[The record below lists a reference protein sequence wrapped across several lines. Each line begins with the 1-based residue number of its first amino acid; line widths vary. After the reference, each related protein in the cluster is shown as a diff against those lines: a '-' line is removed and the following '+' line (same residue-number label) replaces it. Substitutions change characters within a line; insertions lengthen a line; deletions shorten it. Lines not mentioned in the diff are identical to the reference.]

1 LWQYAVRITR
11 NWYFKAIVCICAADE
26 QTLDKAENLFFKFMR
41 VIKKYTLCMVT
52 WIFLL
57 PPVLAQTKTIDSL
70 KGLLQNEKQDT
81 NRIKL
86 NYLLAEKL
94 TGYDVIA
101 AGTYLEAGYAVAK
114 SDGNKYYSAKYFFK
128 KADLIFDNAKYTTA
142 ILYYDSA
149 IVLYN
154 EVMNEETEI
163 FATVEK
169 YQLEKTNCLIG
180 KALVSAKLYHFQEST
195 AYCLEGIAGIEH
207 IKGNKKNALLA
218 TLHADIA
225 SNYYDLEQ
233 FENSLQ
239 YDKLGLV
246 YLNRNEDID
255 VYVIGHLFVADDFS
269 ALSQFDSSSVYL
281 EKVRPVVMQLNKP
294 NLDVRF
300 YYILGGIHRKQKE
313 WNNALAAYQK
323 AKEAAKKIKDDF
335 QIVNSEEGL
344 AACYLH
350 TGNLT
355 KARELALHVFKES
368 VRIKTPLFKVQSLQ
382 LLAEIEEKAG
392 NIDKAFQY
400 QKQFIII
407 SDSVKKEKVQR
418 QMNETEVKYQTE
430 KKQKEILLLQKDS
443 LAQSLS
449 IKKKS
454 TLNYFLIGSLAA
466 LMIVGFLG
474 YRNFRH
480 RQQLAKQQDV
490 LQQQRIS
497 ELEKDKQLV
506 AVDAMLQGQEEERSR
521 LAKDL
526 HDGLGGLLSG
536 VKFSLSNMK
545 DNLIVTPDNMTVFE
559 RSLDMLDTSIKEL
572 RRVAHNMMPEL
583 LTKFGLDE
591 ALKEYCNSI
600 NATNLVSVKYQSMG
614 MGTRVEKSAEIII
627 YRIIQELLNNIMKHA
642 AAKEALVQ
650 LVKEEGRLS
659 IIVEDDGKGFDTAI
673 IKNNKGAGLTSIQSR
688 VDYLKGQL
696 DIHSEAGKGTL
707 VNIEF
712 NI

>member
-1 LWQYAVRITR
+1 MRLNRKI
-11 NWYFKAIVCICAADE
+11 FICIAGF
-26 QTLDKAENLFFKFMR
+26 L
-41 VIKKYTLCMVT
+41 
-52 WIFLL
+52 IFLS
-57 PPVLAQTKTIDSL
+57 VAAAQTKTIDSL
-70 KGLLQNEKQDT
+70 LRLQKNTRQDT
-81 NRIKL
+81 EKIML
-86 NYLLAEKL
+86 NYKIAEQL
-94 TGYDVIA
+94 STNDARA
-101 AGTYLEAGYAVAK
+101 ASKYLDAGYMLAK
-114 SDGNKYYSAKYFFK
+114 TVGDKYYTARYYFK
-128 KADLIFDNAKYTTA
+128 KGDLLFDIAKYTES
-142 ILYYDSA
+142 LSYYDSA
-149 IVLYN
+149 IAIYN
-154 EVMNEETEI
+154 TLI
-163 FATVEK
+163 TVAKTASSPFEK
-169 YQLEKTNCLIG
+169 YIFEKTDCLIG
-180 KALVSAKLYHFQEST
+180 KALSSAKMYHYQEST
-195 AYCLEGIAGIEH
+195 GYCLDGIAGVED
-207 IKGNKKNALLA
+207 IKGNRKNVYLA

-225 SNYYDLEQ
+225 SNYYELEQ
-233 FENSLQ
+233 FENSLK
-239 YDKLGLV
+239 YDKLGLAF
-246 YLNRNEDID
+246 LNRADDID
-255 VYVIGHLFVADDFS
+255 VYIIAHLFVADDYS
-269 ALSQFDSSSVYL
+269 ALSQFDSSSAYL
-281 EKVRPVVMQLNKP
+281 EKIRPIVMQLNKP

-300 YYILGGIHRKQKE
+300 YYILGGIYRKKNE
-313 WNNALAAYQK
+313 WNNAITNYQK
-323 AKEAAKKIKDDF
+323 ANDAAKKMKDYF
-335 QIVNSEEGL
+335 QIVNSEEGI

-350 TGNLT
+350 TDNLT
-355 KARELALHVFKES
+355 KARELAINVLNES
-368 VRIKTPLFKVQSLQ
+368 DRLSIPLFKMQALQ
-382 LLAEIEEKAG
+382 LLTEVEENAG

-400 QKQFIII
+400 QKQFITI

-418 QMNETEVKYQTE
+418 YMNETEVKYQAE
-430 KKQKEILLLQKDS
+430 KKQKEILLLQKDR

-466 LMIVGFLG
+466 LVIVGFLG
-474 YRNFRH
+474 YRNLRH
-480 RQQLAKQQDV
+480 RQQLAKQQDE
-490 LQQQRIS
+490 LQQQHIS

-545 DNLIVTPDNMTVFE
+545 DNLIITPDNMTVFE

-600 NATNLVSVKYQSMG
+600 NATNLLSVKYQSIG
-614 MGTRVEKSAEIII
+614 MSTRIEKSAEIII

-642 AAKEALVQ
+642 AAKEATVQ

-659 IIVEDDGKGFDTAI
+659 IIVEDDGKGFDTAL
-673 IKNNKGAGLTSIQSR
+673 IKNSKGAGLTSIKSR

-712 NI
+712 NM

>member
-1 LWQYAVRITR
+1 MRFNRKIFICIT
-11 NWYFKAIVCICAADE
+11 AC
-26 QTLDKAENLFFKFMR
+26 L
-41 VIKKYTLCMVT
+41 
-52 WIFLL
+52 IFLSVA
-57 PPVLAQTKTIDSL
+57 PAQTKTIDSL
-70 KGLLQNEKQDT
+70 MHLQKNARQDT
-81 NRIKL
+81 EKIML
-86 NYLLAEKL
+86 NYKLAEQL
-94 TGYDVIA
+94 STNDATA
-101 AGTYLEAGYAVAK
+101 AGKYLDAGYTLAK
-114 SDGNKYYSAKYFFK
+114 KMGDKYYIARYYFK
-128 KADLIFDNAKYTTA
+128 KGDLFFDIAKYTES
-142 ILYYDSA
+142 LSYYDSA
-149 IVLYN
+149 IAIYN
-154 EVMNEETEI
+154 TLITVAKTPSPQ
-163 FATVEK
+163 VEK
-169 YQLEKTNCLIG
+169 YLYEKTDCLIG
-180 KALVSAKLYHFQEST
+180 KALASAKLFRFQEST

-207 IKGNKKNALLA
+207 VKGNKKNVLLA

-239 YDKLGLV
+239 YDKLGLA
-246 YLNRNEDID
+246 YLNRNDDID

-269 ALSQFDSSSVYL
+269 ALQQFDSSSEYL
-281 EKVRPVVMQLNKP
+281 EKVRPIVMQLQKP

-300 YYILGGIHRKQKE
+300 YYILGGIYRKQNE
-313 WNNALAAYQK
+313 WSNALAAYQK
-323 AKEAAKKIKDDF
+323 ANEAAKKLKDDF
-335 QIVNSEEGL
+335 QIVNSAEGL
-344 AACYLH
+344 AACYLQK
-350 TGNLT
+350 GNLT
-355 KARELALHVFKES
+355 KARELSLYVLNES
-368 VRIKTPLFKVQSLQ
+368 GRINIPLGKVLALQ
-382 LLAEIEEKAG
+382 LLATIEEKEG
-392 NIDKAFQY
+392 NIDKAYRY
-400 QKQFIII
+400 QKQFITI

-430 KKQKEILLLQKDS
+430 KKQKEILLLQKDR

-466 LMIVGFLG
+466 FLIVGFLG
-474 YRNFRH
+474 YRNLRH
-480 RQQLAKQQDV
+480 RHQLAKQQEE
-490 LQQQRIS
+490 LQQQRIR

-545 DNLIVTPDNMTVFE
+545 DNLIITPDNMAVFE

-600 NATNLVSVKYQSMG
+600 NATNLLLVKYQSIG
-614 MGTRVEKSAEIII
+614 MDARIDKSAEIII
-627 YRIIQELLNNIMKHA
+627 YRIVQELLNNIMKHA
-642 AAKEALVQ
+642 AAKEATVQ

-659 IIVEDDGKGFDTAI
+659 IIVEDDGKGFDTAL

-707 VNIEF
+707 VNIEI